1 MISKYKLRVCQ
12 LEQISGWTNP
22 AAFTACTAQ
31 TDQLSFIQLTTFQIS
46 LLPPEFNRSTNHTQQ
61 IMKKTVS
68 LDGNARH
75 LSNCCFLSL
84 IETLVFYSFV
94 TLQTAVCQIM
104 IHVILSVSR
113 LCLWKISA
121 AQEASLALLKNR
133 VAPNVAV
140 VIMKLFV
147 WMSEKL
153 QANRPRASGAK
164 ELNPD

>member
-1 MISKYKLRVCQ
+1 
-12 LEQISGWTNP
+12 
-22 AAFTACTAQ
+22 
-31 TDQLSFIQLTTFQIS
+31 
-46 LLPPEFNRSTNHTQQ
+46 
-61 IMKKTVS
+61 MKKTVS

-104 IHVILSVSR
+104 IHVILLVSR

-147 WMSEKL
+147 
-153 QANRPRASGAK
+153 
-164 ELNPD
+164 

>member
-31 TDQLSFIQLTTFQIS
+31 TDQLSFIQLTTSQIS

-104 IHVILSVSR
+104 IHTYIYSVGQQIVFMENICCTRSITCIIKEPCCTKCCCCDYETV
-113 LCLWKISA
+113 CLNVWK
-121 AQEASLALLKNR
+121 
-133 VAPNVAV
+133 APG
-140 VIMKLFV
+140 K
-147 WMSEKL
+147 
-153 QANRPRASGAK
+153 QAESVRS
-164 ELNPD
+164 